1 MRYPYY
7 CSQCD
12 AETEIVKSMDEIDRV
27 EKCECG
33 HPMARK
39 ISEKISFK
47 NEKVADNQTYFHPT
61 LGCVVNSNSQVQR
74 IAKERGFIELG
85 NESPDSVVSQKSDGY
100 SLSDRDYHDV
110 IGIGDV
116 RGG

>member
-12 AETEIVKSMDEIDRV
+12 AETEIIKPLEEIDRV
-27 EKCECG
+27 ETCKCG
-33 HPMARK
+33 HDMARK
-39 ISEKISFK
+39 ISEKVSFR

-61 LGCVVNSNSQVQR
+61 LGCVVNSNSEAQR
-74 IAKERGFIELG
+74 IAREKGAIELG
-85 NESPDSVVSQKSDGY
+85 NESPESVVSQKSDGY
-100 SLSDRDYHDV
+100 SLSDQEYHDV

-116 RGG
+116 RGD